1 MRTHNF
7 REEEFV
13 CRCRRCNLSIPQPG
27 LVTPELLIALQQA
40 RDIMQAPIT
49 VTSGRRCVRHNRK
62 VGGVRNSYHLSGRA
76 VDVKA
81 DDMNRLYDALI
92 AVPAFRYIE
101 RHEGY
106 IHADVGAVRT
116 VRFVDKRGEA
126 R

>member
-1 MRTHNF
+1 MRTRNF
-7 REEEFV
+7 RDEEFV
-13 CRCRRCNLSIPQPG
+13 CRCRHCNLSIPQPG
-27 LVTPELLIALQQA
+27 LVVPELMIALQQA
-40 RDIMQAPIT
+40 RDILQAPIT

-62 VGGVRNSYHLSGRA
+62 VGGVRNSYHCSGRA

-81 DDMNRLYDALI
+81 DNMDGLYDALI
-92 AVPAFRYIE
+92 AVPTFRYIE

-106 IHADVGAVRT
+106 IHADVGMVRT